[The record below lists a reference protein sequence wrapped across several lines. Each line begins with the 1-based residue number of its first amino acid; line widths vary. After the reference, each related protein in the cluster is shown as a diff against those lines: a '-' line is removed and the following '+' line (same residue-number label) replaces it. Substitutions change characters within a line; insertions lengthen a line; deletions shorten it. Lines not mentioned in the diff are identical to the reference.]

1 MPQTD
6 TFDLAKLLDD
16 GPIRKFTFWV
26 MFWSL
31 LSMLVDGYDL
41 TTISYAAPS
50 LVKDWHID
58 KGALGPVFSIGIT
71 GMIIGGGI
79 FGVLADRIGRR
90 YALIMVTLLIGIA
103 TLGTVTAQDITELCV
118 WRFLTGLGVGGIVPV
133 AFVIS
138 MEYAPKSRRAFFA
151 TCMFIGHASGSS
163 LAGLVSALMLQ
174 SYGWKILFYIGGIG
188 SLAITLGLV
197 LTLPESLRFLIC
209 RRPNSPQ
216 IAQIAL
222 RLQPDLAIGPQTR
235 FVLSGEREETKV
247 PYSLL
252 FTEGRYRVTLLLWS
266 TFFIAQMI
274 LFGMVSWLPT
284 ILQASGVSIK
294 GASLT
299 TTMFTLCGLAA
310 GLFITR
316 AADRRGVWTL
326 AALPLLGIP
335 LFTYIGITSFDNPLL
350 LVAVAVSGMAITGL
364 VMGFSG
370 ISGIFYPTAV
380 RSNGVGAALFVSRL
394 GAFVGPMIG
403 AVLMSRGVGLQTIFL
418 GCLALLAVEAVGCI
432 LLGRADRARLARNDA
447 YPALS
452 NISEVSPV

>member
-1 MPQTD
+1 MPQAD

-50 LVKDWHID
+50 LVKDWHIERA
-58 KGALGPVFSIGIT
+58 ALGPVFSIGIT

-90 YALIMVTLLIGIA
+90 YALISVTLLISIA
-103 TLGTVTAQDITELCV
+103 TLGTTTARDITELVV

-174 SYGWKILFYIGGIG
+174 DWGWKILFYIGGIG
-188 SLAITLGLV
+188 SLAITLGLA
-197 LTLPESLRFLIC
+197 LTLPESLRFLVC

-235 FVLSGEREETKV
+235 FVLSGEREEAKV

-252 FTEGRYRVTLLLWS
+252 FTEGRYRVTFLLWA

-326 AALPLLGIP
+326 AALPLLGLP

-350 LVAVAVSGMAITGL
+350 LVAVALSGTAITGL

-370 ISGIFYPTAV
+370 ISGTFYPTAI

-403 AVLMSRGVGLQTIFL
+403 AVLMSRGVALQTIFL
-418 GCLALLAVEAVGCI
+418 GCLALLVLEAVGCI
-432 LLGRADRARLARNDA
+432 LLGRADRVRLARNDA
-447 YPALS
+447 FPALS
-452 NISEVSPV
+452 NISEPSPV

>member
-1 MPQTD
+1 MPQAD

-50 LVKDWHID
+50 LVKDWHIERA
-58 KGALGPVFSIGIT
+58 ALGPVFSIGIT

-90 YALIMVTLLIGIA
+90 YALISVTLLISIA
-103 TLGTVTAQDITELCV
+103 TLGTTTARDITELVV

-174 SYGWKILFYIGGIG
+174 DWGWKILFYIGGIG
-188 SLAITLGLV
+188 SLAITLGLA
-197 LTLPESLRFLIC
+197 LTLPESLRFLVC

-235 FVLSGEREETKV
+235 FVLSGEREEAKV

-252 FTEGRYRVTLLLWS
+252 FTEGRYRVTFLLWA

-326 AALPLLGIP
+326 AALPLLGLP

-350 LVAVAVSGMAITGL
+350 LVAVALSGTAITGL

-370 ISGIFYPTAV
+370 ISGTFYPTAI

-403 AVLMSRGVGLQTIFL
+403 AVLMSRGVALQTIFL
-418 GCLALLAVEAVGCI
+418 GCLALLVLEAVGCI
-432 LLGRADRARLARNDA
+432 LLGRADRVRLARNDA
-447 YPALS
+447 FPALS
-452 NISEVSPV
+452 TISEPSPV

>member
-1 MPQTD
+1 
-6 TFDLAKLLDD
+6 
-16 GPIRKFTFWV
+16 
-26 MFWSL
+26 
-31 LSMLVDGYDL
+31 
-41 TTISYAAPS
+41 
-50 LVKDWHID
+50 
-58 KGALGPVFSIGIT
+58 
-71 GMIIGGGI
+71 
-79 FGVLADRIGRR
+79 
-90 YALIMVTLLIGIA
+90 
-103 TLGTVTAQDITELCV
+103 
-118 WRFLTGLGVGGIVPV
+118 
-133 AFVIS
+133 

-188 SLAITLGLV
+188 SLAITLGLA
-197 LTLPESLRFLIC
+197 LTLPESLRFLVC
-209 RRPNSPQ
+209 RRPSSPQ

-222 RLQPDLAIGPQTR
+222 RLQPDLVIGPQTR

-252 FTEGRYRVTLLLWS
+252 FTEGRYRVTLLLWA
-266 TFFIAQMI
+266 TFFVAQMI

-326 AALPLLGIP
+326 AALPLLGLP

-350 LVAVAVSGMAITGL
+350 LVAVALSGVAVTGL

-418 GCLALLAVEAVGCI
+418 GCLALLVLEAVGCI
-432 LLGRADRARLARNDA
+432 LLGRADRVRLARNDA
-447 YPALS
+447 FPALS
-452 NISEVSPV
+452 NVSEASPV